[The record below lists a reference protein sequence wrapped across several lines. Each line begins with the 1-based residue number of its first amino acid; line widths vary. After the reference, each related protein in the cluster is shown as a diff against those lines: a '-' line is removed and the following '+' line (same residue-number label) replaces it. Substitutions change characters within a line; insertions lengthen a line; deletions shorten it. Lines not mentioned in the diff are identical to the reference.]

1 MRQHSFSS
9 LTSFSRMALWGHL
22 FGNEVSGTMPTACAA
37 CSSSPASSILM
48 NVRVVSSDPR
58 SPKKC
63 LKLRACASAVRLD
76 SGYTTRA
83 PEYASRMT

>member
-9 LTSFSRMALWGHL
+9 RTSLSRMALWGHL
-22 FGNEVSGTMPTACAA
+22 FGKEVSGTMPTACAA

-48 NVRVVSSDPR
+48 NVRAVSSDPR

-63 LKLRACASAVRLD
+63 LKLRACSSAVRLD
-76 SGYTTRA
+76 SGYAIHALQSTR
-83 PEYASRMT
+83 RG